1 MKIFLTGNKG
11 YVGNVLAEKFVKQNY
26 EVTGCD
32 MEFYPQEFVTS
43 NQDKVTSLKKDIR
56 DITKD
61 DLVGHSVIAH
71 LAALSNDPLGEI
83 NSSLTQDINYLAT
96 IKLAKLSK
104 EAGVERFIFSSS
116 CSTYGATDEVVNE
129 SGVLSPITEYAKSKV
144 NSETKILEL
153 KDEHFSPII
162 LRSATAYGISPSQR
176 LDLVVNNLTCSAFTT
191 GSVKLL
197 SDGTSWRPLVHV
209 EDMSDA
215 FIDVV
220 KSPLEKVSGQ
230 IFNVGSNDENYMVK
244 EIAGYVEE
252 IVPNSKIE
260 YSKDASKDSRSYRV
274 EFDKIHDVIGY
285 KTKWKL
291 KDGIKQIYDLIK
303 RKDFTEQEF
312 KSEKYYRVLYI
323 KWLINQ
329 GYIDNNFRMKH
340 N

>member
-61 DLVGHSVIAH
+61 DLVGHSVVAH

>member
-43 NQDKVTSLKKDIR
+43 NHDKVTSLKKDIR

-61 DLVGHSVIAH
+61 DLVGHSVVAH